1 MKKAIIIVSVFLA
14 LLITGTLH
22 GINQKSEEVET
33 VTAKQIFMNQFPDPT
48 PDVILEPMVAFPM
61 Y

>member
-1 MKKAIIIVSVFLA
+1 MKKAIIIVSAFLI
-14 LLITGTLH
+14 LIFTGAFH
-22 GINQKSEEVET
+22 GINQKSEEVAT